1 MGAPSPSKITNRLVR
16 WRLLRSPPH
25 DGPDNMA
32 LDEALMDRARRTG
45 ETVLR
50 TYTWSTPTLSLGR
63 NQRARGLYD
72 LVALHEAGIVAI
84 RRPTGGRALLHH
96 HEITYSVTAPIQ
108 ADESGAR
115 VYAQINILL
124 VNALAVLGV
133 PVQVA
138 VGSQPAARPTTRPC
152 FAEPAR
158 GELVHEGRKLVAS
171 AQWRDDGALLQH
183 GSILADDDQQLMAAF
198 FTGPTD
204 PVPAPATLRGILGRI
219 PSAADVHAA
228 LVVALTAATGAVP
241 DDLDD
246 DPSLVDA
253 ARGLALRY
261 RDAAW
266 TWRR

>member
-1 MGAPSPSKITNRLVR
+1 MGAPPPSKITNRLVR

-32 LDEALMDRARRTG
+32 LDEALMTRARRTG

-72 LVALHEAGIVAI
+72 LAALNDAGLVAI
-84 RRPTGGRALLHH
+84 RRPTGGRALVHH
-96 HEITYSVTAPIQ
+96 HEITYSVTAPVR
-108 ADESGAR
+108 ADESGAH
-115 VYAQINILL
+115 VYAQINALL

-133 PVQVA
+133 PVQIA
-138 VGSQPAARPTTRPC
+138 TGSRPAARPTTRPC

-158 GELVHEGRKLVAS
+158 GELVHDGRKLVAS

-183 GSILADDDQQLMAAF
+183 GSILVDDDQQSIAAL
-198 FTGPTD
+198 TTAPSA
-204 PVPAPATLRGILGRI
+204 PVPAPATLRGILGRT
-219 PSAADVHAA
+219 PSAADVHDA
-228 LVVALTAATGAVP
+228 LAVALTAVMGTAP
-241 DDLDD
+241 EDLDD
-246 DPSLVDA
+246 DPSLLDA
-253 ARGLALRY
+253 ARGLAVRY

>member
-1 MGAPSPSKITNRLVR
+1 
-16 WRLLRSPPH
+16 
-25 DGPDNMA
+25 MA
-32 LDEALMDRARRTG
+32 LDEALMARARRTG

-50 TYTWSTPTLSLGR
+50 TYAWSTPTLSLGR

-72 LVALHEAGIVAI
+72 LVALRDAGIGAI

-108 ADESGAR
+108 ADESDARLYAR
-115 VYAQINILL
+115 VNGLL
-124 VNALAVLGV
+124 MNALALLGV

-138 VGSQPAARPTTRPC
+138 EGSQPAARPTTRPC

-171 AQWRDDGALLQH
+171 AQWREDGALLQH
-183 GSILADDDQQLMAAF
+183 GSILVDDDQHLIAALMTAPSA
-198 FTGPTD
+198 
-204 PVPAPATLRGILGRI
+204 PVPAPATLRGILGRT
-219 PSAADVHAA
+219 PSVADVHAA
-228 LVVALTAATGAVP
+228 LAVALTAVLGATP
-241 DDLDD
+241 DDLEAE
-246 DPSLVDA
+246 PSLVDEA
-253 ARGLALRY
+253 CGLAVRY

>member
-1 MGAPSPSKITNRLVR
+1 
-16 WRLLRSPPH
+16 
-25 DGPDNMA
+25 MA
-32 LDEALMDRARRTG
+32 LDEALMSRARRTG

-50 TYTWSTPTLSLGR
+50 TYTWSVPTLSLGR

-72 LVALHEAGIVAI
+72 LAALNDASIVAI

-115 VYAQINILL
+115 VYAQINALL
-124 VNALAVLGV
+124 VNALALLGV
-133 PVQVA
+133 PVQIA
-138 VGSQPAARPTTRPC
+138 TGSQLAARPSTRPC

-158 GELVHEGRKLVAS
+158 GELVHDGRKLVAS
-171 AQWRDDGALLQH
+171 AQWRDNGALLQH
-183 GSILADDDQQLMAAF
+183 GSILVDDDQRSIAAL
-198 FTGPTD
+198 TTEPSSS
-204 PVPAPATLRGILGRI
+204 VPAPATLRGILGRT

-228 LVVALTAATGAVP
+228 LAVALTAVAGAAP
-241 DDLDD
+241 DDLDV
-246 DPSLVDA
+246 DPSLADE
-253 ARGLALRY
+253 ARGLAVRY

>member
-1 MGAPSPSKITNRLVR
+1 
-16 WRLLRSPPH
+16 
-25 DGPDNMA
+25 MA
-32 LDEALMDRARRTG
+32 LDEALMARARRTG

-72 LVALHEAGIVAI
+72 LAALRDAGIVAI

-108 ADESGAR
+108 AEESGAR
-115 VYAQINILL
+115 VYARVNALL
-124 VNALAVLGV
+124 VNALALLGV
-133 PVQVA
+133 PVQIA
-138 VGSQPAARPTTRPC
+138 TGSLPAARPTTRPC

-158 GELVHEGRKLVAS
+158 GELVHDGRKLVAS
-171 AQWRDDGALLQH
+171 AQWREDGALLQH
-183 GSILADDDQQLMAAF
+183 GSILMDDDQHRIAAWM
-198 FTGPTD
+198 TAPSA
-204 PVPAPATLRGILGRI
+204 PVPAPATLRGILGRT

-228 LVVALTAATGAVP
+228 LGVALTAVLGATP
-241 DDLDD
+241 DDLDAE
-246 DPSLVDA
+246 PALMVEAS
-253 ARGLALRY
+253 GLAERY

>member
-1 MGAPSPSKITNRLVR
+1 
-16 WRLLRSPPH
+16 
-25 DGPDNMA
+25 MA
-32 LDEALMDRARRTG
+32 LDEALMARARRTG

-50 TYTWSTPTLSLGR
+50 TYAWSTPTLSLGR

-72 LVALHEAGIVAI
+72 LDALRDAGIGAI

-108 ADESGAR
+108 ADESDARLYAR
-115 VYAQINILL
+115 VNGLL
-124 VNALAVLGV
+124 MNALALLGV

-138 VGSQPAARPTTRPC
+138 EGSQPAARPTTRPC

-171 AQWRDDGALLQH
+171 AQWREDGALLQH
-183 GSILADDDQQLMAAF
+183 GSILVDDDQHLIAALMTAPSA
-198 FTGPTD
+198 
-204 PVPAPATLRGILGRI
+204 PVPAPATLRGILGRT
-219 PSAADVHAA
+219 PSVADVHAA
-228 LVVALTAATGAVP
+228 LAVALTAVLGATP
-241 DDLDD
+241 DDLEAE
-246 DPSLVDA
+246 PSLVDEA
-253 ARGLALRY
+253 CGLAVRY